1 MAGTIAL
8 TWFFW
13 YRTWFGARLDDDALI
28 AAMQPASPPRDVMH
42 GINEITVRL
51 ETGGHGLDRWAGL
64 LVDASRRAEDP
75 VRNAA
80 AWGMGADASRPE
92 FVARLHELVTG
103 DPSVLVRRNAA
114 CSLARA
120 HDAAGRA
127 VLRSML
133 QPFTVTAGEAGVV
146 SSVAAVEMPV
156 KDGGVVARIRKDDGA
171 TADALAPVP
180 GRVIRR
186 AAEDGARVA
195 AGDALVV
202 LSPDGTHALNA
213 AAALS
218 LVGTNEDVELLNL
231 AAAPQ
236 SALGEDVKKAA
247 TLAVEAI
254 RSRGK

>member
-1 MAGTIAL
+1 MLGTSAL
-8 TWFFW
+8 TWFVW

-28 AAMQPASPPRDVMH
+28 AAMQPTSPPRDVMH

-51 ETGGHGLDRWAGL
+51 ETGGHGLDRWAAL
-64 LVDASRRAEDP
+64 LVDASRRGEDP

-80 AWGMGADASRPE
+80 VWAMGYDATRPE
-92 FVARLHELVTG
+92 FEARLQELVAG
-103 DPSVLVRRNAA
+103 DVSILVRRNAA

-120 HDAAGRA
+120 RDPVGRE

-133 QPFTVTAGEAGVV
+133 QAFTVKAADAGVV

-156 KDGGVVARIRKDDGA
+156 REGGVVARIRRDDGT
-171 TADALAPVP
+171 TADVLAPVP
-180 GRVIRR
+180 GRVVRR

-195 AGDALVV
+195 SGDGVVV
-202 LSPDGTHALNA
+202 LSPDSVHALHA
-213 AAALS
+213 AAALA
-218 LVGTNEDVELLNL
+218 LVGSAEDIELLNL

-236 SALGEDVKKAA
+236 SDYGDDVRTAA
-247 TLAVEAI
+247 RVAVDAI

>member
-1 MAGTIAL
+1 MLGTIAL

-28 AAMQPASPPRDVMH
+28 AAMEPAATPRDVMH
-42 GINEITVRL
+42 GIHEITLRL
-51 ETGGHGLDRWAGL
+51 ETGGHGLDRWAAL
-64 LVDASRRAEDP
+64 LVDASRRSEDP

-80 AWGMGADASRPE
+80 AWGMGSDASRPE
-92 FVARLHELVTG
+92 FVERLHELADG

-120 HDAAGRA
+120 RDAAGRA

-133 QPFTVTAGEAGVV
+133 EPFTVTAGQAGVV

-156 KDGGVVARIRKDDGA
+156 RDGGVVARIRCDDGT

-180 GRVIRR
+180 GRVVRR
-186 AAEDGARVA
+186 AVEDGARVA
-195 AGDALVV
+195 GGDALVV
-202 LSPDGTHALNA
+202 LSPDGTHALQA
-213 AAALS
+213 AVALA
-218 LVGTNEDVELLNL
+218 LVGTKEDVELLSL

-236 SALGEDVKKAA
+236 SNLGDDVKQAA
-247 TLAVEAI
+247 TAAVEAI